1 MRLKQATMGYTVK
14 LGRGN
19 ARNSPEYKNI
29 DNQFTKTAAT
39 VTSGIT
45 SLQFYLSGTNLL
57 TFSKF
62 KLWDPEMGSNGAQ
75 YPYARTITAGVRAQ
89 F

>member
-19 ARNSPEYKNI
+19 ARSSPEYKNI

-75 YPYARTITAGVRAQ
+75 YPYARTITVGVRAQ